1 MSIDDPEDL
10 LGALDRAIRP
20 VRRPNPLVLAYRWRY
35 EIALLVAVFFAVPW
49 FAALSPPVAIGLA
62 ALVVLPLGVPPARRF
77 AWRRLRAIV
86 LQHRL
91 RTAFVRARV
100 TSNAGRIPVILW
112 TSPRSH
118 ADRALLFL
126 PAGLTGRLLATEAD
140 RVAVACDGTHA
151 EVVAVRDHR
160 VLVWLVIVRA

>member
-20 VRRPNPLVLAYRWRY
+20 VRRPNPLVVVYRWRY
-35 EIALLVAVFFAVPW
+35 EIALLVTAYFAAPW
-49 FAALSPPVAIGLA
+49 FAGLSTAVAVGVTVLT
-62 ALVVLPLGVPPARRF
+62 LLPLGIPPIRRL

-91 RTAFVRARV
+91 RTAFTRARV
-100 TSNAGRIPVILW
+100 HSNAGRIPAILW

-118 ADRALLFL
+118 ADRVLLFL
-126 PAGLTGRLLATEAD
+126 PAGLTGRLLASEAD
-140 RVAVACDGTHA
+140 RIAVACDGTHA
-151 EVVAVRDHR
+151 EVLPFRDHR
-160 VLVWLVIVRA
+160 VLVWLVIVRL

>member
-20 VRRPNPLVLAYRWRY
+20 VRHPNPLVVVWRWRY
-35 EIALLVAVFFAVPW
+35 ELAVVAAFVVAPP
-49 FAALSPPVAIGLA
+49 FAALPTPVEIGLV
-62 ALVVLPLGVPPARRF
+62 ALVVLPLGIPPVRRL

-91 RTAFVRARV
+91 RTAFKRARV
-100 TSNAGRIPVILW
+100 HSNSGRLPAILW

-118 ADRALLFL
+118 ADRVLLFL

-140 RVAVACDGTHA
+140 RIAVACDGTHA
-151 EVVAVRDHR
+151 EVLPVRDHST
-160 VLVWLVIVRA
+160 LVWLVIVRA

>member
-20 VRRPNPLVLAYRWRY
+20 VRRPNPLVVVYRWRY
-35 EIALLVAVFFAVPW
+35 EIALLVTAYFATPW
-49 FAALSPPVAIGLA
+49 FAGLSTAVAVGMTVLT
-62 ALVVLPLGVPPARRF
+62 LLPLGIPPIRRL

-91 RTAFVRARV
+91 RTAFTRARV
-100 TSNAGRIPVILW
+100 HSNAGRIPAILW

-118 ADRALLFL
+118 ADRVLLFL
-126 PAGLTGRLLATEAD
+126 PAGLTGRLLASEAD
-140 RVAVACDGTHA
+140 RIAVACDGTHA
-151 EVVAVRDHR
+151 EVLPFRDHR
-160 VLVWLVIVRA
+160 VLVWLVIVRL

>member
-20 VRRPNPLVLAYRWRY
+20 VRRPNPLVVVYRWRY
-35 EIALLVAVFFAVPW
+35 EIALLVAVFFAAPP
-49 FAALSPPVAIGLA
+49 FAALPPPVAVG
-62 ALVVLPLGVPPARRF
+62 LVVLALLPLGIPPIRRF
-77 AWRRLRAIV
+77 AWRRLRAVV

-100 TSNAGRIPVILW
+100 HSNAGRIPAILW

-118 ADRALLFL
+118 ADRVLLFL

-140 RVAVACDGTHA
+140 RIAVACDGTHA
-151 EVVAVRDHR
+151 EVLPFRDHR
-160 VLVWLVIVRA
+160 MLVWLVIVRR